1 MRCDF
6 AAMSKELRDALKHIV
21 KKPKASEKL
30 HAAIDALE
38 KAAASDSDADQNT
51 GGGGRARQRIA
62 NIGEIGR

>member
-6 AAMSKELRDALKHIV
+6 APEPAMSKELRDALKHIV

-38 KAAASDSDADQNT
+38 KAAASDSD
-51 GGGGRARQRIA
+51 GGMS
-62 NIGEIGR
+62 